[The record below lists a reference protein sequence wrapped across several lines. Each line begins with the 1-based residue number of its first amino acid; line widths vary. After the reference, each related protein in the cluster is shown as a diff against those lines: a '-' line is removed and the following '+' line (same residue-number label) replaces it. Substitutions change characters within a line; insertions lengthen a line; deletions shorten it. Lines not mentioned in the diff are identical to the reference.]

1 MNTMKKTLITT
12 AILSTSGW
20 VMASESRVYITESG
34 IKVTPLFEAKF
45 ENNDN
50 LGRYSSAEQPESSNA
65 LIVTPGIVLESDRN
79 GNQYQVAYQLSSG
92 HYFDSDDDDYLDHV
106 FATTNFVQVS
116 PRSGIGLNYSYLRM
130 HEARG
135 TGLLAGDELSTIAK
149 EPVKYALHNVNA
161 THVYGAE
168 NAKGRIE
175 SNLRYE
181 HKTYKN
187 YRNLTMPGY
196 AALSTKYKDFDEIA
210 GGVAFYYDVLPATDL
225 IFEIDLADRR
235 YKLAAPTTG
244 ESQDNLNIYY
254 LVGSEWDIT
263 GKTSG
268 KVRLG
273 MQNKQYKS
281 RARTDFNG
289 FSWDLDLTWQP
300 LNHSKIEVS
309 AAQRAEDPQQGTNYI
324 KETRF
329 DTAWQHYWLTNF
341 YSNVSF
347 SFIKDDY
354 SESSRKDELLES
366 SFAFGYQ
373 LRDYAEI
380 TTGWR
385 NENNDSSIAT
395 NSYKQNVWYIAT
407 NLIF

>member
-1 MNTMKKTLITT
+1 MNTFNKTLITA
-12 AILSTSGW
+12 AILSSSSW
-20 VMASESRVYITESG
+20 VIASESKGYITESG
-34 IKVTPLFEAKF
+34 IKVTPLFDAKY

-50 LGRYSSAEQPESSNA
+50 VGRYSSSEKPETSNV
-65 LIVTPGIVLESDRN
+65 LIVTPGVILESDRN
-79 GNQYQVAYQLSSG
+79 GNQYRVAYQLSSG
-92 HYFDSDDDDYLDHV
+92 HYFDSDDDDYLDHA
-106 FATTNFVQVS
+106 FTTNNFVQIS
-116 PRSGIGLNYSYLRM
+116 RRTGIGLNYTFLQS

-149 EPVKYALHNVNA
+149 EPVKYTIHHVNA

-187 YRNLTMPGY
+187 YRNLTMPSY

-225 IFEIDLADRR
+225 LFEVDLADRR

-244 ESQDNLNIYY
+244 ESQDNLNTYY

-273 MQNKQYKS
+273 LQNKQYKS

-300 LNHSKIEVS
+300 LNHSKIELS

-324 KETRF
+324 KETSF

-341 YSNVSF
+341 YSNVSV
-347 SFIKDDY
+347 SLIKDDY

-366 SFAFGYQ
+366 SFAFGYE

-385 NENNDSSIAT
+385 NENNDSTLAT
-395 NSYKQNVWYIAT
+395 SSYKQNVWYIST